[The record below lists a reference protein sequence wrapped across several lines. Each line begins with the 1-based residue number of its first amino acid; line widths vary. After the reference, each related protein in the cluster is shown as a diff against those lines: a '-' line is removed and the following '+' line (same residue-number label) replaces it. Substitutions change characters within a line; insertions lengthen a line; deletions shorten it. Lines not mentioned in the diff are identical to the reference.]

1 MNEYRRKY
9 SPETYHLSDTQSVY
23 VRLEGTTLRISHTKL
38 RIPKRAMWNE
48 RTHKLKFY
56 HQRIYSLEHC
66 YLKLLPEGLTRR
78 RWELVIYRGADKS
91 LTQPGRKQ
99 ATATDDFEFHVPY
112 L

>member
-78 RWELVIYRGADKS
+78 RWEVVIYNGKFFVWVWN
-91 LTQPGRKQ
+91 Q
-99 ATATDDFEFHVPY
+99 TAAWARIWFSRFQF
-112 L
+112 